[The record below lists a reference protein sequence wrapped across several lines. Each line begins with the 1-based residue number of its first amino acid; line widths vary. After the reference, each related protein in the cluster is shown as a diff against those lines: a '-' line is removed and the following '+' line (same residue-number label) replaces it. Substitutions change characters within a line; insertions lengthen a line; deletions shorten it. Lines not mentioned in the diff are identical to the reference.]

1 MRFPLRPTV
10 ILMFSIHLVLRMAV
24 SHCFKKRV
32 LAPQTVLTNVT
43 VTVTKALRL
52 LVLVALCAALAM
64 AGMAVPTTPGALLLE
79 AVAVVVVAM
88 IADLPLQLGVVLTL

>member
-24 SHCFKKRV
+24 SHRFKKRV
-32 LAPQTVLTNVT
+32 LAPRTVPMT

-52 LVLVALCAALAM
+52 LLLVALCAAKAM
-64 AGMAVPTTPGALLLE
+64 AVMVVPTTPGALLLE
-79 AVAVVVVAM
+79 AVAVVVVVM
-88 IADLPLQLGVVLTL
+88 ITGPPLQLGVVLML